1 MGHPLRIAFLGSRG
15 IPARYSGFETFYEQL
30 ATRLVQRGY
39 DVTVYNRSHFIKDVK
54 GHYRGVRLVSLPAIR
69 TKHLETLSHT
79 FLSTLHAMTQRYDI
93 VYYCIVGNSPLVWLP
108 RLTGAKILLNVDGQD
123 WAREKWGPFA
133 RAYQRGC
140 ERIAVQTAQVLIA
153 DAKII
158 QRRYRELY
166 NAPTIFVPYGANV
179 ARDEGTE
186 ILQKWGLQSRR
197 YLFYVGRFVPENC
210 IDLLIR
216 SFLRL
221 RTDMKLVLVGDAPY
235 ANAYKQMLQKLA
247 DNRVVFTG
255 YAFGQDY
262 AQLSSHAYAAIQPS
276 AVDGTRPAIL
286 DQLGFGN
293 CVLVRNSPAN
303 AEVVSD
309 CGAFFDADHPETD
322 LPAKLQQL
330 IDQPA
335 AVEAFR
341 VRAVSRIST
350 YYQWNWI
357 TDFYED
363 LFARMKANAPLVSY
377 DDYLQF
383 AGRSPPPPTPFP
395 IVKSG

>member
-1 MGHPLRIAFLGSRG
+1 MKIAFLGSRG

-30 ATRLVQRGY
+30 GARLAARGH
-39 DVTVYNRSHFIKDVK
+39 DVTVYNRRHFIKDVR
-54 GHYRGVRLVSLPAIR
+54 GHYRGMRLVSLPSIR

-79 FLSTLHAMTQRYDI
+79 FLSTLHALTQGYDI

-108 RLTGAKILLNVDGQD
+108 RLAGARVLLNVDGQD
-123 WAREKWGPFA
+123 WAREKWGRFA

-140 ERIAVQTAQVLIA
+140 ERLAVHSAQALIA
-153 DAKII
+153 DAKVI
-158 QRRYRELY
+158 QRRYAELY
-166 NAPTIFVPYGANV
+166 RAATIFAPYGANV

-186 ILQKWGLQSRR
+186 ALEKWGVKPRQ

-210 IDLLIR
+210 IGLLIR
-216 SFLRL
+216 TFLRL

-235 ANAYKQMLQKLA
+235 ADAYKKTLQKIA
-247 DNRVVFTG
+247 DQRVVFTG
-255 YAFGQDY
+255 YAFGRDY

-276 AVDGTRPAIL
+276 AVDGTRPALL

-303 AEVVSD
+303 SEVVAD
-309 CGAFFDADHPETD
+309 CGAYFDAQDPEAD

-330 IDQPA
+330 VDQPA

-341 VRAVSRIST
+341 ARAASRIEK
-350 YYQWNWI
+350 YYHWDWI
-357 TDFYED
+357 AAFYEN
-363 LFARMKANAPLVSY
+363 LFVRLKQGSPLVSY
-377 DDYLQF
+377 DDYLQSAARTTGLPCSKQGF
-383 AGRSPPPPTPFP
+383 AEP
-395 IVKSG
+395 